1 MENVQATL
9 DKADYGI
16 ITMKVTKADM
26 DKLEPILQE
35 GFNARPTHGH
45 HIIKNRGGK
54 WVGIILWVNM
64 DLDTMNVKDCFVTTQ
79 DYEQVCG
86 ITPIGLV

>member
-16 ITMKVTKADM
+16 ITMKVTKADL

-35 GFNARPTHGH
+35 GFKTRPTHGH

-54 WVGIILWVNM
+54 WVGIIIWVNM

-79 DYEQVCG
+79 DYEQVYG
-86 ITPIGLV
+86 ISPISLT